1 MVVPV
6 GASSFSEAVRM
17 GAEIFHTLKKI
28 LEEKNLPTT
37 VGDEGGFAPALS
49 DNEKGMTLLIE
60 AITKAGFT
68 AGKDV
73 YLAADIAASE
83 LFGDNTYHFRAEEK
97 TLGPEAL
104 LARYKDWTERF
115 PLISIE
121 DPFEQNDWENTA
133 HLTEAIGSHTQI
145 VGDDLFCTNTERLAE
160 GISKKAG
167 NAILV
172 KMNQIGTISETIA
185 VIDQAQMAG
194 YHTIIS
200 HRSGETED
208 TSIAHLAV
216 GTGAGQIKTGS
227 LSRSERV
234 AKYNELLRI
243 EESLG
248 TEAHYA
254 GRSIL
259 PSNL

>member
-1 MVVPV
+1 MCAFGTP
-6 GASSFSEAVRM
+6 
-17 GAEIFHTLKKI
+17 
-28 LEEKNLPTT
+28 LP
-37 VGDEGGFAPALS
+37 LC
-49 DNEKGMTLLIE
+49 
-60 AITKAGFT
+60 
-68 AGKDV
+68 
-73 YLAADIAASE
+73 
-83 LFGDNTYHFRAEEK
+83 RK
-97 TLGPEAL
+97 T
-104 LARYKDWTERF
+104 
-115 PLISIE
+115 S
-121 DPFEQNDWENTA
+121 FEQNDWENTA